1 MRRSLLAL
9 LSILCLSAQAQ
20 TASTSTSST
29 KFGPQWR
36 FLVGKWTSEAAAGVG
51 AGTCAFQ
58 FDLGGHILVRTN
70 HAEIPA
76 SGNRPAG
83 THDDLMV
90 VSPGAS
96 KTEATAT
103 YWDNEGHVIEY
114 TAAWSADGT
123 TLTFLSK
130 PAPGPQFRL
139 VYKKLDAD
147 NLDVSFDIAP
157 PGQPGAFKTYVSG
170 RIRRQKP

>member
-1 MRRSLLAL
+1 MHRLLLAIL
-9 LSILCLSAQAQ
+9 PILCLSAQAQ
-20 TASTSTSST
+20 TANASSAT
-29 KFGPQWR
+29 FGPQWR
-36 FLVGKWTSEAAAGVG
+36 FLVGTWTSGATAGLG
-51 AGTCAFQ
+51 AGICTFQ

-90 VSPGAS
+90 LSPGAS
-96 KTEATAT
+96 EAQAQAT

-114 TAAWSADGT
+114 TAAWSADGA

-130 PAPGPQFRL
+130 PAPGPQYRI
-139 VYKKLDAD
+139 VYEKLDSESL
-147 NLDVSFDIAP
+147 NVSFDIAP
-157 PGQPGAFKTYVSG
+157 PGEAGGFKTYISG
-170 RIRRQKP
+170 CVRRQKP